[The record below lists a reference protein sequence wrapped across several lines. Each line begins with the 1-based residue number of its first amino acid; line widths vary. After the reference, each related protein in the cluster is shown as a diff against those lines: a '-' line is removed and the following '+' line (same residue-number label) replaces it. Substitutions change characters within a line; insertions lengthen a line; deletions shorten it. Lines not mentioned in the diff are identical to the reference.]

1 MNSLSKEI
9 VQESVSPQDGV
20 QEFNFA
26 GTARMPERFAL
37 LSRLV
42 MRDLNSRDN
51 APTFYKYSR
60 DNIQTYLANP
70 YSNQKALRDAVIYIY
85 NASSHFRRIIQ
96 YFEGLSDLAYVV
108 SPYKLDME
116 NSKKS
121 MEKSVDTVKKNYHK
135 TLNILSSMDIQNQ
148 FRRILR
154 ICLREDT
161 AFCTLLV
168 TKDDIYVQV
177 LPSDYCNISTIE
189 GGVFNV
195 TFDFSYFA
203 QRSEQ
208 LAYYPPEF
216 QQKYELYKQ
225 NTSAYR
231 YQELDS
237 PTSFA
242 IKCNTDTPS
251 YSVPPLAGILREV
264 YDIEDYK
271 SLKLTRAELEN
282 YAMLVMGL
290 DTKDDGTW
298 KYPLETAKEFY
309 HNLDSVLPSA
319 VGSVLSPM
327 KIEKISF
334 DRSGGVSDTD
344 YVSQAENQLY
354 NSSGVSSLLFN
365 NSKAAASA
373 LKLSIQVDQSVTFG
387 IVKSIEKA
395 INRYIQS
402 QTCGKNFRVTFLD
415 CSPFNRKELGDG
427 YLKACQYGIPMVEYY
442 CASQGLMQ
450 AEMEG
455 MNLLENDILHIH
467 DKFKPLR
474 SSATQSSK
482 AGDGEAG
489 APTKDDDELTESGE
503 KSRDEDPSK

>member
-1 MNSLSKEI
+1 MVISLSKTI
-9 VQESVSPQDGV
+9 VKESDAPQNSQ
-20 QEFNFA
+20 QEFSFA
-26 GTARMPERFAL
+26 GTARVPERFAL
-37 LSRLV
+37 LNRLV
-42 MRDLNSRDN
+42 LRDLNSRDN

-60 DNIQTYLANP
+60 DNIQTYLSNP
-70 YSNQKALRDAVIYIY
+70 YANQKALRDAVIYIY
-85 NASSHFRRIIQ
+85 NASSHFRRIIE
-96 YFEGLSDLAYVV
+96 YFEGLSDLVYVV
-108 SPYKLDME
+108 SPHRLDADS
-116 NSKKS
+116 SKKTTS
-121 MEKSVDTVKKNYHK
+121 AITKNYHK
-135 TLNILSSMDIQNQ
+135 TLNILSAMDVQNQ
-148 FRRILR
+148 FRRVLR

-161 AFCTLLV
+161 AYCTLLV
-168 TKDDIYVQV
+168 TKDDIYVQI

-195 TFDFSYFA
+195 TFDFSYFS
-203 QRSEQ
+203 QRPEQ

-216 QQKYELYKQ
+216 QNKYELYKQ
-225 NTSAYR
+225 NSSSYR
-231 YQELDS
+231 YQELNS

-242 IKCNTDTPS
+242 IKCNTDTPA
-251 YSVPPLAGILREV
+251 YSMPPLAGILREV

-290 DTKDDGTW
+290 ESKEDGSW
-298 KYPLETAKEFY
+298 KMDLDKAKEFY
-309 HNLDSVLPSA
+309 HNLDSVLPPE

-327 KIEKISF
+327 KIDKISF

-373 LKLSIQVDQSVTFG
+373 LKLSIQVDQSITFG

-402 QTCGKNFRVTFLD
+402 LTCGKNFKVTFLD
-415 CSPFNRKELGDG
+415 CSPFNRKELGDS

-442 CASQGLMQ
+442 CASQGLLQ
-450 AEMEG
+450 TEVEG
-455 MNLLENDILHIH
+455 MSMLENDIIRIH
-467 DKFKPLR
+467 ERFKPLQ

-482 AGDGEAG
+482 TTGNDPG
-489 APTKDDDELTESGE
+489 APKKDDDDLTESGE
-503 KSRDEDPSK
+503 RSRDSDPS